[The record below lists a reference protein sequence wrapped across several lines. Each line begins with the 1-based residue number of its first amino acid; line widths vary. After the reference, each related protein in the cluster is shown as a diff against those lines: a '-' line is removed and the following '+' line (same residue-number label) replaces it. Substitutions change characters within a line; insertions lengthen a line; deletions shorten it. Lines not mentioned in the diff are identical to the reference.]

1 MIGKRA
7 SEHGTTA
14 TMKYFSKKYP
24 GEFGSLKETTV
35 RRLKNIYQAELRVS
49 DSKAQDLTELPL
61 QKTGRPLMLG
71 EELDKQV
78 REYVRDLRAMGV
90 TINTAVVFASA
101 EGIIMHKDA
110 NLLQSI
116 ELTEGWTKYLLQ
128 RIGFVK
134 RKGTTKA
141 KISIE
146 HFEEVKKEYLLD
158 IKLIIS
164 MDEIP
169 GDLVINFDQTGIHY
183 IPVSDWTMAEEGSK
197 RVEITGKDDKR
208 QLTAVFAGA
217 MSGEF
222 LPPQLI
228 YQGKTT
234 RCLPHY
240 DFPAGWHLT
249 YSPNHWSNEETM
261 KEYIKHIILPYIH
274 GKRNQLKLADDYPA
288 LLLFD
293 NFKAQCTQTILTLLD
308 QNNINVVLI
317 PPNCTDR
324 LQPLD
329 LSVNKSIKAH
339 LRSEFQSWY
348 AKEVCTQLQGCAEK
362 KPVDLRLSVV
372 KPLGA
377 AWMKSAYDYVKSK
390 PEIIQ
395 NGFKEAGILE

>member
-1 MIGKRA
+1 MSIRKYFKPVKKDVSLPNPHGPLSSKVPPGAIEAANDRVSETVKPSGSGSGNTSNTARGPYTKLTPAQRLMIGKRA

-14 TMKYFSKKYP
+14 TMKYFSKRYP
-24 GEFGSLKETTV
+24 GKLSSLKETTV

-49 DSKAQDLTELPL
+49 DTKAQDLTELPL

-71 EELDKQV
+71 KELDKQV

-90 TINTAVVFASA
+90 TINTAVVLASA

-116 ELTEGWTKYLLQ
+116 ELTEGWGKYLLQ

-146 HFEEVKKEYLLD
+146 HFKEVKKEYLLD
-158 IKLIIS
+158 IKLVIS

-169 GDLVINFDQTGIHY
+169 GDFVINFDQTEIHY

-197 RVEITGKDDKR
+197 WVEITGKDDKC
-208 QLTAVFAGA
+208 QLTAVFAGT

-261 KEYIKHIILPYIH
+261 KEYIKHIILLIFMVR
-274 GKRNQLKLADDYPA
+274 G
-288 LLLFD
+288 
-293 NFKAQCTQTILTLLD
+293 
-308 QNNINVVLI
+308 IN
-317 PPNCTDR
+317 
-324 LQPLD
+324 
-329 LSVNKSIKAH
+329 
-339 LRSEFQSWY
+339 
-348 AKEVCTQLQGCAEK
+348 
-362 KPVDLRLSVV
+362 
-372 KPLGA
+372 
-377 AWMKSAYDYVKSK
+377 
-390 PEIIQ
+390 
-395 NGFKEAGILE
+395 